1 MVAERIEEKVGE
13 QYHMLRC
20 RGLGGGPL
28 ASVLLLAIRKSLTR
42 GVLRECWRQE
52 VMAEEEWVRKWCV
65 VPRDGRAAVGQM

>member
-42 GVLRECWRQE
+42 GVLRECWR
-52 VMAEEEWVRKWCV
+52 R
-65 VPRDGRAAVGQM
+65 GNGGGIVGTEMVCGT

>member
-52 VMAEEEWVRKWCV
+52 VMAEE
-65 VPRDGRAAVGQM
+65 